1 MMDIL
6 QAITGAGNGA
16 AVGQLAK
23 QFGLDERQASAA
35 VAALVPA
42 LASGIQKNAST
53 EAGLGG
59 LLSAL
64 ATGKHQAYV
73 DDPSVLGQAATV
85 ADGNAILGH
94 VFGSKEVSRQV
105 AAAASAKS
113 GVDAGI
119 LKQMLPVLAAMAMGG
134 LGKQAAKAGGIA
146 NPKAAKG
153 GLMSM
158 LEPMLDR
165 NKDGSVLDDVSGI
178 VGGFL
183 RSRGK

>member
-1 MMDIL
+1 MDIL

-16 AVGQLAK
+16 AVNQLAQ
-23 QFGLDERQASAA
+23 QFGLNPQQASAA
-35 VAALVPA
+35 VSALVPA

-53 EAGLGG
+53 ESGLGG

-64 ATGKHQAYV
+64 SSGKHQAYV
-73 DDPSVLGQAATV
+73 EDTAILAQPATV
-85 ADGNAILGH
+85 DDGNAILGH

-105 AAAASAKS
+105 ATAASAKS

-119 LKQMLPVLAAMAMGG
+119 LKKMLPIVAAMAMGG
-134 LGKQAAKAGGIA
+134 LGKQVAASGGVA
-146 NPKAAKG
+146 DPRAAKG

-158 LEPMLDR
+158 LEPMVDR
-165 NKDGSVLDDVSGI
+165 NKDGSMLDEISGI